1 MIGPDLEALARDFW
15 SGTGR
20 EDTFPREIE
29 QIVALKL
36 PLALVRLPQLNV
48 PTIRQ
53 WLQQRGIATALP
65 ADRRELCGC
74 LVAHRGRGVIFVCD
88 ADPPEEQRLTLAH
101 EVAHFVIDYHRPRQ
115 QVIQALGEGIVEVL
129 DGLRWPTLAERAAA
143 ILAHVRLGPHVHVL
157 PRAGMDE
164 DADVGVG
171 YAEDRA
177 DRLALELVA
186 PQACIRALLRALST
200 RQTVTSDIARAV
212 LATHFG
218 LPGYA
223 FTESVRRMI
232 NPHSSSAIADIVARI
247 RRGR

>member
-1 MIGPDLEALARDFW
+1 MVGPDLEALARDFW

-20 EDTFPREIE
+20 EDTFPREIG

-36 PLALVRLPQLNV
+36 PLALVKLPQLNV
-48 PTIRQ
+48 PAVRQ
-53 WLQQRGIATALP
+53 WLHQRGITAAL
-65 ADRRELCGC
+65 ADDRRELCGC
-74 LVAHRGRGVIFVCD
+74 LVAHRGRGFIFVCD
-88 ADPPEEQRLTLAH
+88 ADPSEEQRLTIAH

-129 DGLRWPTLAERAAA
+129 DGLRLPTLAERAAA
-143 ILAHVRLGPHVHVL
+143 VLSHVRLGPHVHVL

-164 DADVGVG
+164 ETDIAVG

-186 PQACIRALLRALST
+186 PQACIHAVLKASST
-200 RQTVTSDIARAV
+200 RQPLTPDIARAV

-223 FTESVRRMI
+223 FTEIVQRMI
-232 NPHSSSAIADIVARI
+232 HPLSSSAIADIVARM